1 MHPTKYRFIWQSG
14 FRGEALEINQSE
26 TRIVCDSQP
35 CLLNVPK
42 HWVKQRVEGSSIRYC
57 EVAEFFFRLSY
68 LDSSDVADCVAF
80 AILPDKRN
88 EINTIL
94 KLHTNIRQG

>member
-1 MHPTKYRFIWQSG
+1 VCSYDTLTFKYIFDNKKNNHFNNIYEQKS
-14 FRGEALEINQSE
+14 N
-26 TRIVCDSQP
+26 
-35 CLLNVPK
+35 
-42 HWVKQRVEGSSIRYC
+42 
-57 EVAEFFFRLSY
+57 SY

>member
-1 MHPTKYRFIWQSG
+1 MVAIF
-14 FRGEALEINQSE
+14 
-26 TRIVCDSQP
+26 
-35 CLLNVPK
+35 
-42 HWVKQRVEGSSIRYC
+42 VK
-57 EVAEFFFRLSY
+57 LSY

-80 AILPDKRN
+80 VILPDKRN